1 MEMLICTLGS
11 ALLAVLFESCTWEAL
26 FAAVL
31 PIAYAG
37 ILSCGVAYTCQILG
51 QSYVEPTQAAI
62 LMSMEAVFAAA
73 AGWAVLDEAMS
84 MAQLLGCM
92 LLLCGAFMA
101 QTTPKECDQ

>member
-1 MEMLICTLGS
+1 
-11 ALLAVLFESCTWEAL
+11 
-26 FAAVL
+26 
-31 PIAYAG
+31 
-37 ILSCGVAYTCQILG
+37 
-51 QSYVEPTQAAI
+51 
-62 LMSMEAVFAAA
+62 MSMEAVFAAA